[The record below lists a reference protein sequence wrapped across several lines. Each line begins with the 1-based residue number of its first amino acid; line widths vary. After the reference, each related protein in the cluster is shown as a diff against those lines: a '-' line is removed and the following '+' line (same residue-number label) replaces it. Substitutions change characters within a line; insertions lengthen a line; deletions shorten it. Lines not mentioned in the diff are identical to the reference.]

1 MEFILIRDKVH
12 REILK
17 QGSLDSVV
25 DYLNQIRTKFNIS
38 EVNTK
43 ISKNRI
49 SKFRKNASKAIKRG
63 RIVFFLYL
71 ESGDVYTIEA
81 IKKGEKFDE

>member
-1 MEFILIRDKVH
+1 MDFILIRDTTH

-17 QGSLDSVV
+17 KGTLESVV
-25 DYLNQIRTKFNIS
+25 DSLNQIRTKLNIS

-49 SKFRKNASKAIKRG
+49 SKFRKNALKAIRRG